1 MNAFQLTGWRV
12 LVAVV
17 LLSAWQ
23 VFGGDLLSNPSEIGL
38 YLVEYMGPDGDFWID
53 ITSTFRATAIGYFF
67 GALAGLTFGLLLA
80 QSETAA
86 LIFKPYVLAV
96 YGIPRIALAPVFIAW
111 FGIALLSKVMMAG
124 MVTFMLVFFNTYEG
138 IRAADLD
145 LRNTA
150 RVLGANRWQLFY
162 YVTLPNASPW
172 ITAGLRIS
180 IPQALVGA
188 VVAEFIASEH
198 GLGFRMMENTGQLAM
213 EGVMAGVLIL
223 MMIVVILNSILD
235 KVEDHIL
242 RWRPKI
248 SDTDTE

>member
-1 MNAFQLTGWRV
+1 MNVLQLTGWRI

-17 LLSAWQ
+17 LLAAWQ
-23 VFGGDLLSNPSEIGL
+23 VFGGDLLSNPAEIGA
-38 YLVEYMGPDGDFWID
+38 YLVDYFGPDGNFWID

-67 GALAGLTFGLLLA
+67 GAIAGLMLGLALA
-80 QSETAA
+80 QSEAAA
-86 LIFKPYVLAV
+86 LVFKPYVLAV

-138 IRAADLD
+138 IRSADLD
-145 LRNTA
+145 LRNAA
-150 RVLGANRWQLFY
+150 RVLGANRWQLFFH
-162 YVTLPNASPW
+162 VTLPNASPW
-172 ITAGLRIS
+172 ITAGLRIA

-213 EGVMAGVLIL
+213 DGVMAGVLIL
-223 MMIVVILNSILD
+223 MLIVVVLNSILD

>member
-1 MNAFQLTGWRV
+1 MNGFKLTGWRM
-12 LVAVV
+12 LVAII
-17 LLSAWQ
+17 LLAAWE

-38 YLVEYMGPDGDFWID
+38 YLWFYIVESGDFWID
-53 ITSTFRATAIGYFF
+53 ISSTFKATAIGYFF
-67 GALAGLTFGLLLA
+67 GAIAGLSFGLLLA
-80 QSETAA
+80 QSEKAA
-86 LIFKPYVLAV
+86 LVFKPYVLAV

-150 RVLGANRWQLFY
+150 RVLGASRWQLFY

-188 VVAEFIASEH
+188 VVAEFIASQY

-213 EGVMAGVLIL
+213 DGVMAGVLIL
-223 MMIVVILNSILD
+223 MMIVVVLNTLLD
-235 KVEDHIL
+235 KGEDYLL
-242 RWRPKI
+242 RWRPKE

>member
-1 MNAFQLTGWRV
+1 MNALQLVSWRIM
-12 LVAVV
+12 VAVV
-17 LLSAWQ
+17 LLAAWQ
-23 VFGGDLLSNPSEIGL
+23 VLGGDLLSNPSEIGI
-38 YLVEYMGPDGDFWID
+38 YLWDYIVVRGEFWID
-53 ITSTFRATAIGYFF
+53 IESTFRATAIGYFF
-67 GALAGLTFGLLLA
+67 GALVGLFFGLLLA
-80 QSETAA
+80 QSERAA

-111 FGIALLSKVMMAG
+111 FGIALLSKSMMAG

-138 IRAADLD
+138 VRSADLD

-213 EGVMAGVLIL
+213 DGVMAGVLIL
-223 MMIVVILNSILD
+223 MLIVVILNSVLD
-235 KVEDHIL
+235 RAEDYIL
-242 RWRPKI
+242 RWRPTE
-248 SDTDTE
+248 SDTDTA